1 MSALALQSGYVRVTE
16 HGKLLE
22 VTLDRAD
29 KLNAL
34 SGEMYRD
41 ISRAVDHYR
50 DRDDLTA
57 LLLDAEGRAFTAGND
72 IGDFLNADPES
83 RKDGKQS
90 PAMDLVHRL
99 IELDKPVIAAVNGI
113 ACGGG
118 LELALSADMILCAD
132 HAQFALPEIRSGTVA
147 DAASVKL
154 PKRIPYHIAMELLF
168 TGRWFDA
175 AEAVDNGFADSAAD
189 DGDEIAPSAFAYS
202 VYRNSPESCLAHAV
216 PLKEPPAAA
225 SADADRARD
234 ATFGLYVRG
243 VFGARTKRYFRTR
256 LVLRWARFGARKSR
270 RLCHA
275 GTGQSANHGF
285 A

>member
-90 PAMDLVHRL
+90 PAMDRVPRL
-99 IELDKPVIAAVNGI
+99 IET
-113 ACGGG
+113 
-118 LELALSADMILCAD
+118 
-132 HAQFALPEIRSGTVA
+132 RSSG
-147 DAASVKL
+147 
-154 PKRIPYHIAMELLF
+154 KRN
-168 TGRWFDA
+168 
-175 AEAVDNGFADSAAD
+175 VS
-189 DGDEIAPSAFAYS
+189 S
-202 VYRNSPESCLAHAV
+202 
-216 PLKEPPAAA
+216 
-225 SADADRARD
+225 
-234 ATFGLYVRG
+234 
-243 VFGARTKRYFRTR
+243 
-256 LVLRWARFGARKSR
+256 
-270 RLCHA
+270 
-275 GTGQSANHGF
+275 
-285 A
+285 